1 MSSRSSSGINK
12 TKMFQLWIRPATGQQ
27 LKKITSVTLERAIDG
42 LHLIFNCVFVSVLMP
57 DPKDG
62 SKPFTGEEASIPG
75 SNIKLKLH
83 YMFFDKET
91 IEITDSSL

>member
-1 MSSRSSSGINK
+1 
-12 TKMFQLWIRPATGQQ
+12 
-27 LKKITSVTLERAIDG
+27 
-42 LHLIFNCVFVSVLMP
+42 MP

-83 YMFFDKET
+83 YMFFDMET